1 MKISKNSSN
10 KKVLL
15 DWDNNFSFRWPYSKS
30 PSLRRY
36 PDPKLNF
43 PYLITEERSIFP
55 LQLWNNAQE
64 LELKTHLFINGVE
77 NWKKLYNLSPVREMW
92 HKCFWAPGLL
102 RSQLWYAVIDKRLI
116 KMFSYFGKFIS
127 NNYRMRKDR
136 KYISICKIKYNY
148 FLSLLLGDC
157 YVGSRYAQ
165 DI

>member
-1 MKISKNSSN
+1 MKNTHEQNRFRIWRSMQSWSPGRFCEKNIIFFLSYYWRNFKVKISKNSSN

-15 DWDNNFSFRWPYSKS
+15 DWDNNFLFRWPYSKS

-64 LELKTHLFINGVE
+64 LELKTHLFTNGVE

-92 HKCFWAPGLL
+92 HKCFWAPGLCVW
-102 RSQLWYAVIDKRLI
+102 RI
-116 KMFSYFGKFIS
+116 
-127 NNYRMRKDR
+127 
-136 KYISICKIKYNY
+136 
-148 FLSLLLGDC
+148 
-157 YVGSRYAQ
+157 
-165 DI
+165 

>member
-1 MKISKNSSN
+1 MKLFYIFFLSYYWRNFKVKISKNTSN
-10 KKVLL
+10 KKFLL
-15 DWDNNFSFRWPYSKS
+15 DWYYNFSFRWLCPKS
-30 PSLRRY
+30 PSLSRY

-102 RSQLWYAVIDKRLI
+102 RSQLWYAVIDKQLI
-116 KMFSYFGKFIS
+116 KMSSANSFRIITGW
-127 NNYRMRKDR
+127 KDR
-136 KYISICKIKYNY
+136 KYISI
-148 FLSLLLGDC
+148 F
-157 YVGSRYAQ
+157 
-165 DI
+165 